1 MTVGTEA
8 ACRRHP
14 IVVIHD
20 QKAMSGVHR
29 INEGTKAETV
39 TRVEPTELSF
49 TSRCRR
55 AKSDRH
61 GVVNLEEKVN
71 RK

>member
-1 MTVGTEA
+1 
-8 ACRRHP
+8 
-14 IVVIHD
+14 
-20 QKAMSGVHR
+20 MSGVHR